1 MNLIHNSSLG
11 SWSCAWY
18 STEVT
23 PSKIK
28 TFFAAIQNFY
38 VHLQECETLL
48 KLSIKVYLKEKQFLM
63 LLFSNCKQCSLLL
76 LISEIFYIDIN
87 GCFQVFFIEER
98 IMYFVILLHKWKL
111 WFNLTR
117 DGYWNKWCNGKTN
130 RVYTHFSFS
139 LILRISNVLP
149 SLRSIWRPLSLPM
162 D

>member
-1 MNLIHNSSLG
+1 MIVCLVFQRSDSFEN
-11 SWSCAWY
+11 
-18 STEVT
+18 
-23 PSKIK
+23 K
-28 TFFAAIQNFY
+28 TFFAAIQNVY

-63 LLFSNCKQCSLLL
+63 LLFSNFKQCSLLL

-87 GCFQVFFIEER
+87 GRRPV
-98 IMYFVILLHKWKL
+98 YKWKL
-111 WFNLTR
+111 WFNLNR
-117 DGYWNKWCNGKTN
+117 DDYWNKWCNGKTN